1 MRDLDL
7 QISYLDLQISYL
19 DLQISSYCEDT
30 THKVSI
36 SPNLDLQIF
45 RFGSADFAI
54 WICRFPD
61 LDLQI
66 SRFGFADFLFGFA
79 DFRFGFADCR
89 LGFAEIGVSQN
100 PRLQNPGFLSPEV
113 VC

>member
-1 MRDLDL
+1 M
-7 QISYLDLQISYL
+7 
-19 DLQISSYCEDT
+19 DLQISSCCEEA

-36 SPNLDLQIF
+36 SPNLDLQIS

-66 SRFGFADFLFGFA
+66 SRFGFADVLFGFA
-79 DFRFGFADCR
+79 DFQFGFADFR

-100 PRLQNPGFLSPEV
+100 PRLQNPGFLSPELR
-113 VC
+113 